1 MTRNPKVRVRL
12 VSLQTAEHCC
22 VSCCLFSVS
31 CVRCTVMTVSFPDH
45 SKGSQGVSVDHDS
58 AGPGQAESLVFP
70 GQESLQVQAS
80 SFQEPT
86 E

>member
-12 VSLQTAEHCC
+12 VLLQTAEHCC
-22 VSCCLFSVS
+22 VTRCPFSVS
-31 CVRCTVMTVSFPDH
+31 CVCCTVMTVSVPDH
-45 SKGSQGVSVDHDS
+45 SNHDS

>member
-1 MTRNPKVRVRL
+1 MPQNPKVRVRL

-31 CVRCTVMTVSFPDH
+31 CVRCTAMTVSIPYH
-45 SKGSQGVSVDHDS
+45 SKGSQWTTTR
-58 AGPGQAESLVFP
+58 QAESLVFP